1 MKRANL
7 LSIVIS
13 CIILTTGCSLHT
25 FAQWYEGSGTVARE
39 TRELAFFDK
48 IDAGG
53 MAEVLLSQGPEQLVV
68 VEADDNLLQNIKT
81 IVEDQ
86 TFKISTEKIRD
97 YTKLLIYITL
107 PDLSLIKA
115 SGASQVRGLT
125 PFELQYLMADVSGA
139 SELDMELNVQVLES
153 ELSGAA
159 EMQLTGT
166 ANSHNSHLS
175 GASLLKAFD
184 LETQFT
190 TISASGASNG
200 EVLAIKELTIDTSG
214 AGEVRYHQEPETLL
228 TNPPD
233 GVQTKPSS
241 KGVVIIRSDDWDET
255 TEVKVGGIS
264 VDVREDDT
272 VRITLGD
279 RELVISDD
287 GHVEFI
293 KEEKEK
299 FRGHWGGLHLGING
313 YVDRDFSIQVPDEYD
328 FLDLRY
334 EKSFNVQLNVYEQN
348 FNLYRNHL
356 GLITGIGLSWS
367 IYNYA
372 KDLHFV
378 PDSAVIY
385 AYHGKEGNDYEQ
397 PHPERDYRKSKLMA
411 AYLTIPLL
419 MEFQTN
425 HYCKTNSFHLTA
437 GVVGGVRLGTKAK
450 VKWDDSGSG
459 KEKHWDDYHM
469 NPFRWDAYGGIGW
482 GIINLYGTY
491 SLNQLFQ
498 KDEGPELY
506 PFTLG
511 ITLVPW

>member
-1 MKRANL
+1 MI
-7 LSIVIS
+7 SVVIS
-13 CIILTTGCSLHT
+13 FGILAMLCAVPAQ
-25 FAQWYEGSGTVARE
+25 AQWQKGSGEVVQE
-39 TRELAFFDK
+39 TRELPGFDK
-48 IDAGG
+48 IDVGG
-53 MAEVLLSQGPEQLVV
+53 TAEVLLSQGAEQKVI
-68 VEADDNLLQNIKT
+68 VEVDDNLVPYVKT
-81 IVEDQ
+81 VVDDQ
-86 TFKISTEKIRD
+86 TLKISTEKIRD
-97 YTKLLIYITL
+97 FSRLVVHVTV
-107 PDLSLIKA
+107 PDLSYINA
-115 SGASQVRGLT
+115 SGASQVKGVT
-125 PFELQYLMADVSGA
+125 PFDIQYLMVDGSGA
-139 SELDMELNVQVLES
+139 AELDLDLTVQLLES
-153 ELSGAA
+153 KLSGAA
-159 EMQLTGT
+159 EMHLSGT
-166 ANSHNSHLS
+166 AGSHNSDLS
-175 GASLLKAFD
+175 GAATLKAFD
-184 LETQFT
+184 LETQT
-190 TISASGASNG
+190 TVISASGAASG
-200 EVLAIKELTIDTSG
+200 EVSGIRELTIDTSG
-214 AGEVRYHQEPETLL
+214 AAEVRYNKEPETLI
-228 TNPPD
+228 TNPSE
-233 GVQTKPSS
+233 GIVTEPSS

-255 TEVKVGGIS
+255 TQVKVGGVS

-293 KEEKEK
+293 REEKNK

-313 YVDRDFSIQVPDEYD
+313 YVDQDFSTQVPDDYD
-328 FLDLRY
+328 FLDLKY

-356 GLITGIGLSWS
+356 GLITGIGFNWS

-378 PDSAVIY
+378 ADSAEIY
-385 AYHGKEGNDYEQ
+385 AYHGKKGNEYEQ
-397 PHPERDYRKSKLMA
+397 PHPERNYIKSKLMA

-419 MEFQTN
+419 VEYQTN

-437 GVVGGVRLGTKAK
+437 GVVGGVRMGTKAK
-450 VKWDDSGSG
+450 VKWNDSGSG

-498 KDEGPELY
+498 KEEGPELY

-511 ITLVPW
+511 ITLIPW